1 MVAVLQ
7 RTTLGVAGV
16 AAADRFEVSAA
27 VLSSLAVV
35 QLVVYAAL
43 QIPVGILIDRV
54 GPKWLISVG
63 MIFMVAGQFTLAFA
77 PDITLAVVGRMLVGA
92 GDAAIFISLIRLVN
106 SWFSGRILP
115 QLSQWIGN
123 VGQLGQICSAIPFA
137 WLLMQYGWSV
147 AFSSAASLAVLALVL
162 AVALLSDRPRSAADT
177 GRSATLKEAL
187 VHLVPTLR
195 RPGTQLGFWSHFVTQ
210 SSGTSFSLF
219 WGYPFLVSA
228 VGFSHQA
235 AAGFLVIIVVSGMV
249 AGPVLG
255 MLTVRF
261 PLRRSNL
268 VLGITVMLAIVW
280 AVVLLWPGIPPV
292 WMFVVLTV
300 CLGVGGP
307 GSLIG
312 FDFARSFNP
321 IRSLGSANGV
331 VNVGGFMA
339 SFVIIFLIG
348 LILDVRFANGLSGSL
363 YEYDAFRW
371 AFAVQYLVVGAGVAL
386 LLRAR
391 RRTRSGLALDEGVI
405 VPPLWRSLVRGLP
418 KRRTQ

>member
-35 QLVVYAAL
+35 QLIVYAAL

-63 MIFMVAGQFTLAFA
+63 MLFMVAGQFTLAAA
-77 PDITLAVVGRMLVGA
+77 PDITIAILGRMLVGA

-137 WLLMQYGWSV
+137 WLLHQSGWSV
-147 AFSSAASLAVLALVL
+147 AFGSAAAVGVLALIL
-162 AVALLSDRPRSAADT
+162 AVALLSDRPRGIAET
-177 GRSATLKEAL
+177 GRSSTLKEAL
-187 VHLVPTLR
+187 AHLAPTLR

-228 VGFSHQA
+228 VGFSQQA

-255 MLTVRF
+255 LLTARF

-268 VLGITVMLAIVW
+268 VLGITVMLGIVW
-280 AVVLLWPGIPPV
+280 AVVLLWPGIPPA
-292 WMFVVLTV
+292 WMFIVLTV

-321 IRSLGSANGV
+321 IKSLGSANGV

-348 LILDVRFANGLSGSL
+348 LILDVQFANGLSASL

-371 AFAVQYLVVGAGVAL
+371 AFAVQYLVVGTGVAFL
-386 LLRAR
+386 LGAR
-391 RRTRSGLALDEGVI
+391 RRTRRGLALDEGVV
-405 VPPLWRSLVRGLP
+405 VPPIWRSLARGFSS
-418 KRRTQ
+418 RRP

>member
-187 VHLVPTLR
+187 GHLVPTLR

-228 VGFSHQA
+228 VGFSQQA

-255 MLTVRF
+255 MLTARF

-280 AVVLLWPGIPPV
+280 AVVLLWPGIPPA

-300 CLGVGGP
+300 SLGVGGP

-391 RRTRSGLALDEGVI
+391 RRTRRGLALDEGVI
-405 VPPLWRSLVRGLP
+405 VTPLWRSLVRGLP